1 MPSQGGQDQEI
12 RSLQEENQR
21 LKRAVEE
28 LSILNDLARAIGASL
43 NTQEIIQ
50 TIVRRSLRA
59 INAEQGVITLVEEQS
74 TQSMKTLVR
83 TMVSSSEHEHF
94 HLSQAVLGWMHINRK
109 PLVVNDPRHDD
120 RFQGVQWVESIHS
133 LLAVPMMV
141 KSEVRGVVTL
151 YNKRDGK
158 PFSDNDQ
165 RLLAIIAAQSAQVVE
180 NARLYEKERDLLKI
194 QEEVRLAARIQ
205 EELLPKSPPVIPGY
219 EIAGKTLPAQE
230 VGGDSY
236 DFIRIDDHRL
246 AICLGDV
253 SGKGLPASLLMAN
266 LQATLRGQTIVANS
280 PKTCLERANRLL
292 FESTSP
298 EKFATLF
305 YAILDTQDHRLCYSN
320 AGHEHPFLLSTTR
333 DPTRLKTGGIPLGM
347 INEFTFEEE
356 SLLLNKGD
364 AIVIYSDGVSEA
376 MTEDEEM
383 FGEKR
388 IADVI
393 NGHREA
399 SPSQLIDHVVEAVK
413 QFTSGYPQTD
423 DITVVVI
430 SRNRN

>member
-1 MPSQGGQDQEI
+1 MPSQGDQEF

-74 TQSMKTLVR
+74 TQAMRTLVR
-83 TMVSSSEHEHF
+83 TMVSSSDHEHF
-94 HLSQAVLGWMHINRK
+94 HLSQAVLGWMHLNRK
-109 PLVVNDPRHDD
+109 PLVVNDPRRDE

-141 KSEVRGVVTL
+141 KSEVHGVVTL

-180 NARLYEKERDLLKI
+180 NARLYEKERDLVKI

-205 EELLPKSPPVIPGY
+205 EELLPKSYPVIPGY
-219 EIAGKTLPAQE
+219 EVAGKTLPAQE

-236 DFIRIDDHRL
+236 DFITIDDHRI

-266 LQATLRGQTIVANS
+266 LQATIRGQTIVANS

-305 YAILDTQDHRLCYSN
+305 YAILDTKDHQLCCSN
-320 AGHEHPFLLSTTR
+320 AGHEHPFLL
-333 DPTRLKTGGIPLGM
+333 
-347 INEFTFEEE
+347 
-356 SLLLNKGD
+356 
-364 AIVIYSDGVSEA
+364 
-376 MTEDEEM
+376 
-383 FGEKR
+383 
-388 IADVI
+388 
-393 NGHREA
+393 
-399 SPSQLIDHVVEAVK
+399 
-413 QFTSGYPQTD
+413 
-423 DITVVVI
+423 
-430 SRNRN
+430 

>member
-1 MPSQGGQDQEI
+1 
-12 RSLQEENQR
+12 
-21 LKRAVEE
+21 
-28 LSILNDLARAIGASL
+28 
-43 NTQEIIQ
+43 
-50 TIVRRSLRA
+50 
-59 INAEQGVITLVEEQS
+59 
-74 TQSMKTLVR
+74 
-83 TMVSSSEHEHF
+83 
-94 HLSQAVLGWMHINRK
+94 
-109 PLVVNDPRHDD
+109 
-120 RFQGVQWVESIHS
+120 
-133 LLAVPMMV
+133 
-141 KSEVRGVVTL
+141 
-151 YNKRDGK
+151 
-158 PFSDNDQ
+158 
-165 RLLAIIAAQSAQVVE
+165 
-180 NARLYEKERDLLKI
+180 
-194 QEEVRLAARIQ
+194 
-205 EELLPKSPPVIPGY
+205 
-219 EIAGKTLPAQE
+219 
-230 VGGDSY
+230 
-236 DFIRIDDHRL
+236 
-246 AICLGDV
+246 V

-280 PKTCLERANRLL
+280 PKTCLERSNRLL

-333 DPTRLKTGGIPLGM
+333 EPTRLKTGGIPLGM

-388 IADVI
+388 ITDVI
-393 NGHREA
+393 NGHRDA